1 MTPLPPRLSLVR
13 LHDVAPVPW
22 RNGGGVTRELACAPG
37 DEWRWR
43 ISVAEVAR
51 DGPFSR
57 FDGVQRWFA
66 VLQGAGVCLNID
78 GHGHRAGTLD
88 APLHFDG
95 AADTDCRLV
104 DGFTLNFNLMVRAAS
119 AASARVERLRTHALR
134 TPAQQST
141 MGVYAIEATQLAV
154 GDHTLQLPAHSLL
167 WGQVAQT
174 VALQGRHALYLEI
187 DP

>member
-1 MTPLPPRLSLVR
+1 MNTLPSGLSLVR

-37 DEWRWR
+37 ADWRWR

-66 VLQGAGVCLNID
+66 VLQGAGVCLTID
-78 GHGHRAGTLD
+78 GADHRVDALD

-95 AADTDCRLV
+95 AADTDCRLI
-104 DGFTLNFNLMVRAAS
+104 DGVTLDFNLMVRAAS
-119 AASARVERLRTHALR
+119 AASARVERLQGQALR
-134 TPAQQST
+134 TPAQYAT
-141 MGVYAIEATQLAV
+141 MGVYAVEPTQLAV
-154 GDHTLQLPAHSLL
+154 GVHTLQLPAHSLL
-167 WGQVAQT
+167 WGQVDHA
-174 VALQGRHALYLEI
+174 VALQGGHALYLEI